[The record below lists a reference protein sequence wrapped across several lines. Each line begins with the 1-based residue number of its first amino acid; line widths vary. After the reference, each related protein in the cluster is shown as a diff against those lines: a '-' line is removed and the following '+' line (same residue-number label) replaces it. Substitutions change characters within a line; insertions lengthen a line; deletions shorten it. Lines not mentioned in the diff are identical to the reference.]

1 VQRVPNAPYTLLK
14 KTIQGLLKRGRSPM
28 KKEKKYKKAPRP
40 KSESLLKEIKKDRE
54 FNFWKNLMEKNRGV
68 YFD

>member
-1 VQRVPNAPYTLLK
+1 
-14 KTIQGLLKRGRSPM
+14 M